1 VVFSEEK
8 QAMKK
13 YVVAILL
20 SSLALPASALD
31 KIFGNPNWSGFWN
44 FGVGGGVTES
54 NFLARVTGIDI
65 DLGDDTIDD
74 FDSPDDEIYAL
85 PVVGFRYGYTWDSGK
100 THMFLANDRGD
111 SLQFERD
118 LKLAIR
124 RDFKTLGSVQAAF
137 LTSSNLE
144 TEVWADPYVLGQPRT
159 STEQSSTGG
168 RITWD
173 KILGTG
179 LEIKATYRERDLNNE
194 ISGQGQGLTFAQRQL
209 LDRNGDIIRVE
220 VGYLLKFGKRD
231 RHSFRPSATYI
242 DRNLDGAAMAQDGFS
257 VDLSYIYSV
266 RRLRWVNKIG
276 FAYLSGDEENPIFL
290 ETNDANRY
298 SLSSQVFFPRVFGW
312 KNWMPVIAANW
323 AYEDSDI
330 DFNDTQTLTLGVS
343 IFREF

>member
-1 VVFSEEK
+1 
-8 QAMKK
+8 MKK
-13 YVVAILL
+13 CVVAILL

-44 FGVGGGVTES
+44 FGVGGGATES
-54 NFLARVTGIDI
+54 NFLAHITEINI

-74 FDSPDDEIYAL
+74 FDSPDEETYAM

-124 RDFKTLGSVQAAF
+124 YDFESLGSLQAAY

-144 TEVWADPYVLGQPRT
+144 TEVWSDPYVLGQSRT
-159 STEQSSTGG
+159 ATEQSSTGG

-173 KILGTG
+173 RIFGSG
-179 LEIKATYRERDLNNE
+179 LELKATYRERDLNNE
-194 ISGQGQGLTFAQRQL
+194 ISGSDVSLGLTDAQRQL

-220 VGYLLKFGKRD
+220 LGYLFQWGKKD

-242 DRNLDGAAMAQDGFS
+242 DRDLDGAAMSQDGFS

-266 RRLRWVNKIG
+266 RKLRWVNKIG
-276 FAYLSGDEENPIFL
+276 YASLSGDEENPIFL
-290 ETNDANRY
+290 ETNDADRY
-298 SLSSQVFFPRVFGW
+298 SLSTQVFFPRAFGW
-312 KNWMPVIAANW
+312 KYWMPVIAAGW
-323 AYEDSDI
+323 ASEDSDI
-330 DFNDTQTLTLGVS
+330 DFNDTQTLTLGIS